1 MNIKYNNIFEEPNP
15 MSSTLQMLS
24 KNESISSQHLQM
36 PPCPQTLLAPI
47 LPSWGWEEISLKH
60 KSDHIISYLGLKSF
74 DASHCLLEKMK
85 VLHRIHKALPTSPPL
100 LPYASVSGNSLDYC
114 LVSRYVI
121 SSPACLGAFSHPILF
136 ALSFPATPFYT
147 CGILPFLQVLAQML
161 LETFS

>member
-15 MSSTLQMLS
+15 MSSTLQMLN

-60 KSDHIISYLGLKSF
+60 KSDHIILYLGLKSF

-100 LPYASVSGNSLDYC
+100 LPYTSVSGNSLDYC

-121 SSPACLGAFSHPILF
+121 SLLPASVPSLILF
-136 ALSFPATPFYT
+136 SLPWVSWPPPFTHVESCLSCKF
-147 CGILPFLQVLAQML
+147 
-161 LETFS
+161 